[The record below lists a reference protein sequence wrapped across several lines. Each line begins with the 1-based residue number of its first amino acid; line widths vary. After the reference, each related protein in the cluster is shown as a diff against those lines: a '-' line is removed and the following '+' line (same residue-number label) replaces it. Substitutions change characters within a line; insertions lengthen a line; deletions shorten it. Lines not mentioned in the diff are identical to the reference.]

1 MIQPV
6 LLWALG
12 MTELII
18 ILAVIILLFGGRK
31 IPELIRGIGRGIREF
46 KDAKNDKKENAQTN
60 NKLNDWIFAN
70 TLPVPVL
77 IVFRN

>member
-12 MTELII
+12 VRELII
-18 ILAVIILLFGGRK
+18 ILAVVILLFGGRK

-46 KDAKNDKKENAQTN
+46 KDAKNDEKEDPGTTN
-60 NKLNDWIFAN
+60 KS
-70 TLPVPVL
+70 
-77 IVFRN
+77 

>member
-1 MIQPV
+1 MSPI

-12 MTELII
+12 VRELVI

-46 KDAKNDKKENAQTN
+46 RDAKNDKNETPETN
-60 NKLNDWIFAN
+60 NK
-70 TLPVPVL
+70 P
-77 IVFRN
+77 

>member
-1 MIQPV
+1 MVQPV

-12 MTELII
+12 VKELII

-46 KDAKNDKKENAQTN
+46 RDAKNDKKENPETN
-60 NKLNDWIFAN
+60 NKA
-70 TLPVPVL
+70 
-77 IVFRN
+77 

>member
-12 MTELII
+12 VRELII

-31 IPELIRGIGRGIREF
+31 IPELIKGIGRGIREF
-46 KDAKNDKKENAQTN
+46 KEAKNDKKEDPETTN
-60 NKLNDWIFAN
+60 KS
-70 TLPVPVL
+70 
-77 IVFRN
+77 

>member
-12 MTELII
+12 VRELII
-18 ILAVIILLFGGRK
+18 ILAVVILLFGGRK

-46 KDAKNDKKENAQTN
+46 KEAKNDKKEDPETTD
-60 NKLNDWIFAN
+60 KS
-70 TLPVPVL
+70 
-77 IVFRN
+77 